1 MVRRETGRLED
12 VRPFITGDEDPDTHW
27 APGLL
32 ALYTALEMAEPAAA
46 LLRSSLGGITDD
58 LRHSAMW
65 PAVLG
70 FLVEAALFVK
80 DEAALRRLR
89 PLVQEYQGMNLASGQ
104 FVAMLG
110 SADRYLACVDSA
122 LGDGDPLA
130 LFDAAQALDAR
141 SDSRVHLATSLAAR
155 ARHLAATGRPADRV
169 EARAAAERARA
180 LADPVG
186 HRRVV
191 AMVDDVIA
199 SLDRSAPRGAG
210 ARLAPTDRT
219 TQLGPRLT
227 SRELEVLGLL
237 VGGASNRRISEQ
249 LVISPHTAANHV
261 RSIMIKTGA
270 ANRTQVAML
279 AVANGWVD
287 PVE

>member
-1 MVRRETGRLED
+1 
-12 VRPFITGDEDPDTHW
+12 
-27 APGLL
+27 
-32 ALYTALEMAEPAAA
+32 
-46 LLRSSLGGITDD
+46 
-58 LRHSAMW
+58 MW

-70 FLVEAALFVK
+70 FLVEAALFVQ
-80 DEAALRRLR
+80 DEDALRHLR
-89 PLVQEYQGMNLASGQ
+89 PLLQEYHGMNLASGQ

-122 LGDGDPLA
+122 LGEGDPMS
-130 LFDAAQALDAR
+130 LFDAAQALDTR

-155 ARHLAATGRPADRV
+155 ARHLAATGIPADRV

-180 LADPVG
+180 LAEPVG

-199 SLDRSAPRGAG
+199 ALDRSTPTRAEPVP
-210 ARLAPTDRT
+210 APTERT
-219 TQLGPRLT
+219 PERDSGLT
-227 SRELEVLGLL
+227 SRELDVLALL
-237 VGGASNRRISEQ
+237 VEGASNQRISER

-270 ANRTQVAML
+270 ANRTQAAML
-279 AVANGWVD
+279 AMANGWV
-287 PVE
+287 VAGE

>member
-1 MVRRETGRLED
+1 LMD
-12 VRPFITGDEDPDTHW
+12 
-27 APGLL
+27 
-32 ALYTALEMAEPAAA
+32 
-46 LLRSSLGGITDD
+46 GITDD

-70 FLVEAALFVK
+70 FLVEAALFVQ
-80 DEAALRRLR
+80 DEPALRRLR
-89 PLVQEYQGMNLASGQ
+89 PLLQQYHGMNLASGQ

-110 SADRYLACVDSA
+110 SADRYLACVDSF
-122 LGDGDPLA
+122 LGEGDPLS
-130 LFDAAQALDAR
+130 LFDAAQALDTR

-180 LADPVG
+180 LAEPVG

-191 AMVDDVIA
+191 AIVDGVIA
-199 SLDRSAPRGAG
+199 ALDQRAPDLAGPSAG
-210 ARLAPTDRT
+210 ASGRASEGDS
-219 TQLGPRLT
+219 GLT
-227 SRELEVLGLL
+227 SRELDVLALL
-237 VGGASNRRISEQ
+237 VGGASNQRISEQ

-270 ANRTQVAML
+270 ANRTQAAML

-287 PVE
+287 AGE